1 MRLLLGLPLF
11 AVACTGDFYSSDSTN
26 DNGNDQ
32 SVPYDDGYRDTDGDG
47 VSDDD
52 EASAGTDPES
62 SDSDA
67 DGLTDLEEQ
76 AGGTDPLL
84 EDTDGDGYADADELA
99 TGSDPTDAAS
109 LIYVGGWP
117 YNPNKDTMT
126 EGDPSDVASLD
137 GIVPRFVFMDQFGQM
152 VDIYDFAQQG
162 KPMIIDLSGVW
173 CYWCNEAAKLIEG
186 DSSELNGKGLDSI
199 HDSIVNG
206 DIYWI
211 TILDST
217 RTGAAATD
225 DTAAKWYD
233 MYTFE
238 PVPVFSDVNQ
248 DATDWI
254 RPVGYPTM
262 MFVDENMVI
271 TTYNKNDYS
280 KAIKAAINYSES
292 L

>member
-11 AVACTGDFYSSDSTN
+11 AVACTSDFHSSDSTN

-67 DGLTDLEEQ
+67 DGLTDLEELS
-76 AGGTDPLL
+76 GGTDPLL
-84 EDTDGDGYADADELA
+84 GDTDGDGYADADELA
-99 TGSDPTDAAS
+99 VGTDPTDAES
-109 LIYVGGWP
+109 GIYTGGWP
-117 YNPNKDTMT
+117 YNSNKDTMT
-126 EGDPSDVASLD
+126 EGDASEVAAVD

-186 DSSELNGKGLDSI
+186 DASELNGYGLEPI
-199 HDSIVNG
+199 HDAIVNG

-217 RTGAAATD
+217 RSGEAAND
-225 DTAAKWYD
+225 DTAENWYNL
-233 MYTFE
+233 YTFE
-238 PVPVFSDVNQ
+238 PVLVLSDVNQ
-248 DATDWI
+248 ESTAWI
-254 RPVGYPTM
+254 SPRGYPTM

-271 TTYNKNDYS
+271 TDYNKNDYT
-280 KAIKAAINYSES
+280 KAMKAAINYSES